1 MPLVGFRPTRAR
13 LVVENARASVLV
25 LKVTLDDDA
34 VLLATGGSL
43 ADLTGV
49 LRIREAN
56 GGSPADAKV
65 DATPGG
71 EGLAAGRRPRIG
83 TLAYVPESGEGVDVA
98 PAKFQID
105 VTMAAEK
112 FAHLLRAANAGRMP
126 TRFMVDA
133 GDAGRGLAYRR
144 RGQRREK
151 LWDNVAARVLP
162 VTHFV
167 MILPLEVPGEAGAS
181 PREASAAATSWAS
194 NAQVA
199 EMMDDM
205 LTFQSDTRTTMFGLV
220 CVLAV
225 VALAALALGVATLV
239 R

>member
-1 MPLVGFRPTRAR
+1 M
-13 LVVENARASVLV
+13 
-25 LKVTLDDDA
+25 
-34 VLLATGGSL
+34 
-43 ADLTGV
+43 
-49 LRIREAN
+49 
-56 GGSPADAKV
+56 
-65 DATPGG
+65 
-71 EGLAAGRRPRIG
+71 
-83 TLAYVPESGEGVDVA
+83 A
-98 PAKFQID
+98 PAKFQVD
-105 VTMAAEK
+105 VTMATEK

-133 GDAGRGLAYRR
+133 SDAGRGLAYRR
-144 RGQRREK
+144 RGERREK
-151 LWDNVAARVLP
+151 VWDNVAARVLS

-167 MILPLEVPGEAGAS
+167 MILPLEVPGDGRRAALRDAS
-181 PREASAAATSWAS
+181 LADASWAT

-225 VALAALALGVATLV
+225 VALAALALGIATLV